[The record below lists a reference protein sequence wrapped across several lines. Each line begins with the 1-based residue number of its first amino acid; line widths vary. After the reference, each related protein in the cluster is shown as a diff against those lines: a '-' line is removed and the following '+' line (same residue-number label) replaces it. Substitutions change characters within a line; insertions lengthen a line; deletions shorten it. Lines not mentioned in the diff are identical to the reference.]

1 MPETISSSPETS
13 EGVTSQMTS
22 EGALENLRSE
32 ILTQL
37 AADMNRQDDESGFTK
52 YYTKEG
58 E

>member
-1 MPETISSSPETS
+1 
-13 EGVTSQMTS
+13 MTS